1 MEQLPS
7 KENQENKIIIPEK
20 EINYEYFRSSAPGG
34 QNVNKLNSGVR
45 LRFNINKSDSLT
57 DEEKQI
63 IQSKLKNRINEKGEL
78 LIENEETRSQLQN
91 KENAYQKLIELITE
105 ALEAEKERVPT
116 TISPSVKKK
125 RLEEKKKISE
135 KKKLRKIKPEEWELK

>member
-135 KKKLRKIKPEEWELK
+135 KKKLRKIKPE